1 MVLTIFYRSF
11 PKLPKLFFIYFSKSP
26 HRVTEQIF
34 EFARGPTQ
42 KHLMV
47 FIENPQYLRPVRAHL
62 RIYFFEYPQM
72 ATRQLSIFLPI
83 PMARIFYFFLTYCFL
98 ICLTASFVFSGS
110 ASAIIFA
117 LLIIN
122 IWDFLKSLASLCLLL
137 ISPIET
143 KNFLKLLGLFH
154 KFFW

>member
-1 MVLTIFYRSF
+1 MVLTILYRSSPNF
-11 PKLPKLFFIYFSKSP
+11 PKLFFIYFSKPPP

-83 PMARIFYFFLTYCFL
+83 PMTRMFYFFLTYCFL
-98 ICLTASFVFSGS
+98 NCLIASFVFSGS
-110 ASAIIFA
+110 ASAKIFA
-117 LLIIN
+117 WLII
-122 IWDFLKSLASLCLLL
+122 DC
-137 ISPIET
+137 
-143 KNFLKLLGLFH
+143 
-154 KFFW
+154 FF